1 MTIFSEKKLI
11 STRCMYGFMSNLIK
25 KSWRDSNIPSL
36 NEGFVAGTACGL
48 NTTLV
53 PMNSFL
59 FILIHLARNTLL
71 WIWTPT
77 VWGGQC
83 TGQWFCT
90 RYKDFIPDKLEI
102 CPLST
107 VLFSLVLLYWTARV
121 WALTKKEVH
130 NLDFSLTS
138 RTYKCSST
146 QRELDQNVFFS

>member
-77 VWGGQC
+77 VWGDKG
-83 TGQWFCT
+83 
-90 RYKDFIPDKLEI
+90 FIPDKLEI

-138 RTYKCSST
+138 RTYKCSSS